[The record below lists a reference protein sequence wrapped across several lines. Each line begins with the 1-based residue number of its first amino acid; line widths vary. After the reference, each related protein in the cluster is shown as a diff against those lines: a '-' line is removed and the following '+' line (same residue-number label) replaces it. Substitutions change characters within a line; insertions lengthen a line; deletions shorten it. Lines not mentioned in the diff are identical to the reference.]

1 MKLKRQ
7 EKSIPLDYVPK
18 RVCDAEYDDCIYES
32 RTIEELKDVS
42 RMEWPKK
49 KIFLLIERV
58 IANIQG
64 KSNIVCIDLVVYE
77 SIWNPLTTV
86 VSNQNSFKGTDE
98 FFEVIKQFSLK
109 RLKLILTD
117 LLNVKKEE
125 ISGGISIDLNRIIFQ
140 EENEIAIDTKWCLS
154 FYTLNLDGLKYEES

>member
-1 MKLKRQ
+1 MKLKKQ

-32 RTIEELKDVS
+32 RTIEELKDLS
-42 RMEWPKK
+42 RMEWPKMN
-49 KIFLLIERV
+49 ILLSIESA
-58 IANIQG
+58 IANIREKLYAVG
-64 KSNIVCIDLVVYE
+64 IELVVYE
-77 SIWNPLTTV
+77 LIWNPLTTV
-86 VSNQNSFKGTDE
+86 VSNRSLFRGTNE
-98 FFEVIKQFSLK
+98 FYEVIKQFSFE

-140 EENEIAIDTKWCLS
+140 EENEIAIDIKWCLS
-154 FYTLNLDGLKYEES
+154 FYTLNLDGLIDEES